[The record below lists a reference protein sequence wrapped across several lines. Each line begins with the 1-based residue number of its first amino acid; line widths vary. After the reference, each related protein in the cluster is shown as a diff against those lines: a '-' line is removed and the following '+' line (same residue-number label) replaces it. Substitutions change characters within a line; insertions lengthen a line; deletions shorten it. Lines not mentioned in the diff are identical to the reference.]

1 MAYNRSYNSGGSG
14 GRGRFKRTFHRRK
27 VCKFC
32 ADSSLVIDYKDP
44 RTLRYFTT
52 ERGKITP
59 SRISGNCA
67 KHQRE
72 LALAIKRA
80 RKIALLPYTTAL
92 VR

>member
-1 MAYNRSYNSGGSG
+1 MAYRDSTERSDFTG
-14 GRGRFKRTFHRRK
+14 GRFKKTYHRRK

-32 ADSSLVIDYKDP
+32 ADSSLVIDYKDS

-59 SRISGNCA
+59 SRISGSCA

-80 RKIALLPYTTAL
+80 RKMALLPFTTSL
-92 VR
+92 VK